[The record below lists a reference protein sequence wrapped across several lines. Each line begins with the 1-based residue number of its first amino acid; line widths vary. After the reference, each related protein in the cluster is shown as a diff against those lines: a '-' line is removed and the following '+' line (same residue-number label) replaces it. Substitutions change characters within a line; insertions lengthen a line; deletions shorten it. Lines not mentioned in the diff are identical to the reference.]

1 MIKVSHWGNIV
12 IDGSYKLANEGALL
26 TGEYGR
32 VDYSPFKQNSG
43 FIIN

>member
-32 VDYSPFKQNSG
+32 VDYYPFKQNSG